1 MHFRLKTYI
10 IKHVSRSV
18 LTVTSGAKILRTTRN
33 HILIYDSGCD
43 SGCQN
48 LYEVLF
54 VEFR

>member
-1 MHFRLKTYI
+1 M
-10 IKHVSRSV
+10 
-18 LTVTSGAKILRTTRN
+18 LTVNSGTKTPRTTRN
-33 HILIYDSGCD
+33 HILIYDSGRD